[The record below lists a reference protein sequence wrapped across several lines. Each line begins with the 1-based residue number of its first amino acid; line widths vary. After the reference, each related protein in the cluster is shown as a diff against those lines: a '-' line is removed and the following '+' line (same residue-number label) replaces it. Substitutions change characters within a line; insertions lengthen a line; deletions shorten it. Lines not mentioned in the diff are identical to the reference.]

1 MFLKQKKLPS
11 AARDAFV
18 SVVINILDNSAPQI
32 LIRKLVIKSVGER
45 NMERQEVMHQVLE
58 LKIYR
63 NTFQVI
69 SISLDNSNQCNLSRN
84 KIKVDESDLEH
95 YEKRLKHGKEFM

>member
-1 MFLKQKKLPS
+1 MFLNQKKLPS
-11 AARDAFV
+11 AAWDAFF
-18 SVVINILDNSAPQI
+18 SVVSNILDHSAPQI

-45 NMERQEVMHQVLE
+45 NMERQEVMHQVSG

-63 NTFQVI
+63 NTFQGI

-95 YEKRLKHGKEFM
+95 YGKRLKHGKRFM

>member
-1 MFLKQKKLPS
+1 M
-11 AARDAFV
+11 
-18 SVVINILDNSAPQI
+18 
-32 LIRKLVIKSVGER
+32 IKSVGER
-45 NMERQEVMHQVLE
+45 NMERQEVMHQVLG

-84 KIKVDESDLEH
+84 KVKVDESDLEH
-95 YEKRLKHGKEFM
+95 YEKRLKHGKEFMWINLVEYFSKNPVKTSISSQKKKNSSC